1 MIISNG
7 NAVGAMEFYSSI
19 GFIGELAQ
27 LLDPTQFQVAQVLE
41 RELGSELA
49 EANFAFYL
57 RIRLC
62 RMNEREFSL
71 TARMNNNAD
80 HQNGYSSHDVFLTE
94 LALVLTAR
102 EVEALGIALKQFAE
116 LKQMRLLFSNEGC
129 VLDDTDVAKEYM
141 ASDNIAL
148 AWKSLPMSLFE

>member
-1 MIISNG
+1 MKPFLQLTRHLYEEPHHLNLVMIISNG

-49 EANFAFYL
+49 DANFSFYL

-62 RMNEREFSL
+62 RM
-71 TARMNNNAD
+71 
-80 HQNGYSSHDVFLTE
+80 
-94 LALVLTAR
+94 
-102 EVEALGIALKQFAE
+102 
-116 LKQMRLLFSNEGC
+116 
-129 VLDDTDVAKEYM
+129 KE
-141 ASDNIAL
+141 
-148 AWKSLPMSLFE
+148 